1 LCMQPSNWVSTLN
14 IRCHISFFYSKFF

>member
-14 IRCHISFFYSKFF
+14 IRWDISFFYSKFF

>member
-14 IRCHISFFYSKFF
+14 IRWDISFFYSNFF